1 MKYNEDLNKDYDK
14 NDLSNSFDE
23 ENTWKNY
30 KNFNQQN
37 EFENNEEEKK
47 ENIKNVSFEIIEN
60 LIDDQRISKEQ
71 QEKKLKEKNNFQK
84 LTYILN
90 KKKFFFL
97 SIFLYILLI
106 ICLLISVALYNL
118 REVKHNYIL
127 LCFEFKPIPQNY
139 ISNEFFVFLTS
150 VYAVYLILLVIIF
163 FLIIICYALAKD
175 ENSFSIIFFEDTSF
189 YLPIFLICFILKSI
203 LGNIF
208 LMENFLIYIDLFLTI
223 IGMLCL
229 IFFYLKTK
237 KRQYSNIFNLL
248 SQNFF
253 SSVLLCFELYSF
265 IFLICKIFTNDKCES
280 YNKKYKG
287 NIELIANLIYFL
299 ITILIMLYYED
310 IIYPLT
316 FVIIETG
323 LLTKAG
329 SSRFLLVILNIFFLE
344 FMFYSSFFIILKHKS
359 HIFELENSSNKNK
372 ISI

>member
-1 MKYNEDLNKDYDK
+1 MRNYEDLDENNDK
-14 NDLSNSFDE
+14 NNISNSFE
-23 ENTWKNY
+23 EDNIKKNY
-30 KNFNQQN
+30 VTFIKGD

-47 ENIKNVSFEIIEN
+47 ENNISLEIIEN
-60 LIDDQRISKEQ
+60 LDEDEKISNVE
-71 QEKKLKEKNNFQK
+71 QEKQLKEKNKFQQISN
-84 LTYILN
+84 ILN
-90 KKKFFFL
+90 KKKYIFL
-97 SIFLYILLI
+97 SIFLYILFI
-106 ICLLISVALYNL
+106 INLSISVTLYNL

-150 VYAVYLILLVIIF
+150 VYAVYLILLIIIF
-163 FLIIICYALAKD
+163 FLIIICYSLLKD
-175 ENSFSIIFFEDTSF
+175 ENSFSIIYFEDTSF

-280 YNKKYKG
+280 YNKQYKIK
-287 NIELIANLIYFL
+287 IELIANLIYFL
-299 ITILIMLYYED
+299 IAILIMLYNED
-310 IIYPLT
+310 IIYTLT

-344 FMFYSSFFIILKHKS
+344 FIFYSSFFIILTRKS
-359 HIFELENSSNKNK
+359 HIFELEN
-372 ISI
+372 